1 MQKLREYYKKL
12 DTLIEDIR
20 IFHEEEEQNL
30 KKREKM
36 HPEVIP
42 LLAYI
47 LASCPGIHD
56 RIDRIY
62 QSYRVDDEETEKLY
76 QEYGVEELARTLTP
90 QARVRYREIVM
101 ICLREDGQTWKQM
114 FKLLKK
120 AQPNACMEGDGSM
133 YLAAVL
139 TAGAF
144 DTRHIAAAWLSL
156 YLGRVT
162 MDFTTPSLNAVL
174 ANFADQVRQN
184 LPLPYFQEIPDE
196 CEAKTG
202 IRFGELLGKVAG
214 YTEMF
219 YYRAARMTR
228 QVLEK
233 EQKRKKAFSK
243 PPQFPLAL
251 QALPDDPEQFLQP
264 FMQLPKAC
272 TDMMKKAL
280 EHPAVADRERGFS
293 GTVWDQDPQV
303 QKEAKQQFDKEQHN
317 NDADHLVFIYNMI
330 AMSGLSIEE
339 LYNAEVL
346 PEDLS
351 AVNAACV
358 GREDFDDTDWNP
370 DMWRSL
376 CSWEQIAGIL
386 VRILARRAMNAENAW
401 ERTLYRMQETEIQT
415 EAEHSEPKSE
425 RGQSEQEENEEMQVL
440 RAKNRELVA
449 KIGEEKDKRRKVA
462 KDAEAANNA
471 LSAEN
476 AQLREM
482 MEQLLSAQETEE
494 DDNVE
499 ATDESEEIAAM
510 KKVIV
515 DAGTIFVCGHPSWRT
530 AMKVEFPQSRFI
542 EPREYSVP
550 QSVFRNANFVVY
562 HLQHANHSMY
572 YKCLDFKNKDAKLLF
587 INQNNVNRCIR
598 QIYEYICQ
606 NTKKKEEVKAS

>member
-12 DTLIEDIR
+12 DALIGDIR

-30 KKREKM
+30 KNREKM
-36 HPEVIP
+36 HREVIP

-56 RIDRIY
+56 RIARIY

-101 ICLREDGQTWKQM
+101 ICLHEDGQTRKQM

-120 AQPNACMEGDGSM
+120 AQPNTCMEGDGSM

-144 DTRHIAAAWLSL
+144 DTHHIAAAWLSL
-156 YLGRVT
+156 YLGRAT

-174 ANFADQVRQN
+174 GDFADQVRQN
-184 LPLPYFQEIPDE
+184 LPLPYFQEIPNE
-196 CEAKTG
+196 CEVKTG
-202 IRFGELLGKVAG
+202 IKFGELLGNIAG

-219 YYRAARMTR
+219 YYRAAKMTR

-233 EQKRKKAFSK
+233 EQKRKKTLSK

-251 QALPDDPEQFLQP
+251 QTLPDDPEQFLQP
-264 FMQLPKAC
+264 FMQLPKTC
-272 TDMMKKAL
+272 MNMMKKAL
-280 EHPAVADRERGFS
+280 EHPAVADRERGFA
-293 GTVWDQDPQV
+293 GTVWDQDPQA

-317 NDADHLVFIYNMI
+317 NDADHPVFIYNMI
-330 AMSGLSIEE
+330 ATSGLSIEE
-339 LYNAEVL
+339 LYNAEVQ

-351 AVNAACV
+351 AVNAACM
-358 GREDFDDTDWNP
+358 GREGFGDADWNP
-370 DMWRSL
+370 DMWRTL

-401 ERTLYRMQETEIQT
+401 EQTLCCMQEAETSTEMGLS
-415 EAEHSEPKSE
+415 EAKNEHPAM
-425 RGQSEQEENEEMQVL
+425 QENEEMQTL
-440 RAKNRELVA
+440 RVKNRELVA
-449 KIGEEKDKRRKVA
+449 RIGEEKDKRRKME

-494 DDNVE
+494 DGY
-499 ATDESEEIAAM
+499 TDADDETGEIEAM
-510 KKVIV
+510 KKAIV

-606 NTKKKEEVKAS
+606 NTKKKEEGKAS

>member
-12 DTLIEDIR
+12 DALIGDIR

-30 KKREKM
+30 KNREKM
-36 HPEVIP
+36 HREVIP

-101 ICLREDGQTWKQM
+101 ICLHEDGQTRKQM

-144 DTRHIAAAWLSL
+144 DTHHIAAAWLSL
-156 YLGRVT
+156 YLGRAT

-174 ANFADQVRQN
+174 GDFADQVRQN
-184 LPLPYFQEIPDE
+184 LPLPYFQEIPNE
-196 CEAKTG
+196 CELKTG
-202 IRFGELLGKVAG
+202 IKFGELLGNIAG

-219 YYRAARMTR
+219 YYRAAKMTR

-233 EQKRKKAFSK
+233 EQKRKKTLSK

-251 QALPDDPEQFLQP
+251 QTLPDDPEQFLQP
-264 FMQLPKAC
+264 FMQLPKTC
-272 TDMMKKAL
+272 MNMMKKAL
-280 EHPAVADRERGFS
+280 EHPAVADRERGFA
-293 GTVWDQDPQV
+293 GTVWDQDPQA

-339 LYNAEVL
+339 LYNAEVQ

-351 AVNAACV
+351 AVNAACI
-358 GREDFDDTDWNP
+358 GREGFDDADWNP
-370 DMWRSL
+370 DMWRTL

-401 ERTLYRMQETEIQT
+401 EQTLCCMQEAETPTEMGLL
-415 EAEHSEPKSE
+415 EAKNEHPAM
-425 RGQSEQEENEEMQVL
+425 QENEEMQTL
-440 RAKNRELVA
+440 RVKNRELVA
-449 KIGEEKDKRRKVA
+449 RIGEEKDKRRKME

-482 MEQLLSAQETEE
+482 MEQLLSAQEA
-494 DDNVE
+494 E
-499 ATDESEEIAAM
+499 AGSDTDTIDEAGEIEAM

-587 INQNNVNRCIR
+587 INQNNVNCCIR